1 MTESHYLSTWYNWR
15 INPQVD
21 SMTAVVTKPYVEF
34 KKQGYWIIGTRISL
48 DSIVYAFRQGLL
60 PESIA
65 QAYPL
70 LNLEKVY
77 GAITFY
83 LANRSDIDA
92 YLMLEEQAFDAM
104 PQPLEVDAP
113 SLHQKLMAAKASSQ
127 QA

>member
-1 MTESHYLSTWYNWR
+1 MTIVS
-15 INPQVD
+15 
-21 SMTAVVTKPYVEF
+21 TKPYVEF
-34 KKQGYWIIGTRISL
+34 KEQGYWIIGTRISL

-70 LNLEKVY
+70 LDLEKVY

-92 YLMLEEQAFDAM
+92 YLILEEQTFDAM
-104 PQPLEVDAP
+104 PQPLQTDAP
-113 SLHQKLMAAKASSQ
+113 SLYQRLTADREPI
-127 QA
+127 